1 MADWPTLVATEPK
14 GLRVTLGV
22 ISLVLGLI
30 ALIWPEATLLV
41 IAVIFGLEL
50 IAAGLVRVIAA
61 IALKELP
68 GWRRAVSA
76 ILGALTFVVG
86 VIFLFRPSN
95 SLVVLAL
102 ILAIGWIIDGVS
114 ELFSA
119 FSGPRPS
126 VERIGMIAFGI
137 LGILAAIVVLIF
149 PGDSLV
155 LLARIGGVVL
165 IAFGVVSLLTAL
177 AGRRDQPA
185 VPANEW
191 A

>member
-185 VPANEW
+185 VPANES